1 VTQETT
7 QQDIASAVI
16 SGERAAERL
25 LYAVS
30 QGVAPPNRLLQDFLD
45 QMDADGRPLPATPRL
60 RGFCRRV
67 QKALEAG
74 GGR

>member
-1 VTQETT
+1 VTQETI
-7 QQDIASAVI
+7 QQNIASAVVA
-16 SGERAAERL
+16 GERAAERL

-45 QMDADGRPLPATPRL
+45 QLEADGLTLPATPRL
-60 RGFCRRV
+60 RGFCRRI

-74 GGR
+74 GCR